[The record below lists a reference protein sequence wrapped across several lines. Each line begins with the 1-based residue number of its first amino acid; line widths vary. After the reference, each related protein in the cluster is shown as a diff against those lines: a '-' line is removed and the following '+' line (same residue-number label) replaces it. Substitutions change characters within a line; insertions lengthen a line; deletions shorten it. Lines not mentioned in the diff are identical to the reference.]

1 MWHAVKK
8 QYFSIT
14 EKWKAPTIL
23 YLSYSRNLFLCA
35 HIIQFLDP
43 NFGPAGTILLS
54 TQASIQFSYSYD
66 KCHHTPLAH
75 ALGYIGK
82 GCKMRAAS
90 RITANL
96 LLPNFWAKKSNILT
110 WILHIFV
117 GWKVTFRFHQLPKH
131 SYSLPRQKSSGWW
144 DSACWRSSSFQV
156 STTDPCL
163 CSQIHPLKSIYML
176 FACSKLEWHQSSSYL
191 CPWLCDTQTLG
202 QALLPL
208 CLAATKDTLPAADHT
223 LPWLTCK
230 HSRRL
235 SHIARFACAP

>member
-43 NFGPAGTILLS
+43 NFGPAVTILLS

-117 GWKVTFRFHQLPKH
+117 GWKVTFRFHQCYQNTLTH
-131 SYSLPRQKSSGWW
+131 SQGRRALAGETVLAEGPLHSRCPPLIPA
-144 DSACWRSSSFQV
+144 SAAKFTHWNP
-156 STTDPCL
+156 STC
-163 CSQIHPLKSIYML
+163 
-176 FACSKLEWHQSSSYL
+176 F
-191 CPWLCDTQTLG
+191 
-202 QALLPL
+202 
-208 CLAATKDTLPAADHT
+208 LPA
-223 LPWLTCK
+223 LN
-230 HSRRL
+230 
-235 SHIARFACAP
+235 